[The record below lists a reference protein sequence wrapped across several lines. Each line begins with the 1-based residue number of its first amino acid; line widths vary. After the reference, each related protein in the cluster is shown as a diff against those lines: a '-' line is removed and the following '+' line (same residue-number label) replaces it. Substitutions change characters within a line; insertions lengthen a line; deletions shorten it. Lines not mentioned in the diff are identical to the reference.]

1 VNRRPWIIAVSLLAL
16 LAIGFWVYKKS
27 ASNDGPIYRF
37 ATVERGDLEAA
48 VSATGTLSAVTTV
61 QVGTQVSGKIV
72 EMMADF
78 NDRVK
83 KGQLV
88 ARIDP
93 TILQQTVRDAQAG
106 LERNQAELE
115 QAEREY
121 ARNEGLFQRK
131 VLTEIEFNNAK
142 YALAVARANVKSAQ
156 VAVDRAKQ
164 NLAYTEIFAPIDGI
178 VVERNVDVGQTV
190 VASMSTPQLFLIA
203 KDLSQMQILAS
214 VDESDIGSI
223 HEGQSVRFSVQ
234 AYPNQRFEGTVKQVR
249 LQSKTTENV
258 VNYTVVVLVNNKSGK
273 LLPGMTATA
282 EFLTGTVQK
291 ALLVPNSALRFRPTE
306 EMRAEVFERLRAQRE
321 AAGASEHAEGGQFG
335 GDGANGASGGR
346 RAQGAADSGEA
357 RDAEAGGAHR
367 GGSDGAN
374 GSGMRAE
381 SGFGERGARAGGSE
395 GAAGGSREDAPPTG
409 DGARRAAGGE
419 AASGS
424 RAGRAF
430 GSAEGARGGDGAN
443 GASGSGMRAESGF
456 GERGVR
462 AGGSEDA
469 AGGARGGRRFGGGQQ
484 GSMLWYLDEKGQ
496 LTMTRVRAGL
506 TDGQKTAV
514 ESPRIKEGMQVII
527 GVSFPAGAQ
536 AQAFGQP
543 SPFAPAGGPPGGGP
557 RRF

>member
-1 VNRRPWIIAVSLLAL
+1 MALSVLAVLAL
-16 LAIGFWVYKKS
+16 GLWAYKR
-27 ASNDGPIYRF
+27 AAGNDAPIYRF

-72 EMMADF
+72 EMTADF

-106 LERNQAELE
+106 RERNQAELE

-121 ARNEGLFQRK
+121 TRNEGLFQRK
-131 VLTEIEFNNAK
+131 VLTEIEFNTAK

-223 HEGQSVRFSVQ
+223 HDGQNVRFSVQ
-234 AYPNQRFEGTVKQVR
+234 AYPNQPFEGAVKQVR

-258 VNYTVVVLVNNKSGK
+258 VNYTVVVLVNNTSGK
-273 LLPGMTATA
+273 LLPGMTATL
-282 EFLTGTVQK
+282 EFLTGTVQN

-306 EMRAEVFERLRAQRE
+306 EMRADVFKRLRAQRE
-321 AAGASEHAEGGQFG
+321 ATNGANGG
-335 GDGANGASGGR
+335 GANGA
-346 RAQGAADSGEA
+346 GAPGE
-357 RDAEAGGAHR
+357 G
-367 GGSDGAN
+367 GGSGVEGA
-374 GSGMRAE
+374 SG
-381 SGFGERGARAGGSE
+381 RGRGE
-395 GAAGGSREDAPPTG
+395 GAA
-409 DGARRAAGGE
+409 AA
-419 AASGS
+419 
-424 RAGRAF
+424 
-430 GSAEGARGGDGAN
+430 N
-443 GASGSGMRAESGF
+443 
-456 GERGVR
+456 
-462 AGGSEDA
+462 
-469 AGGARGGRRFGGGQQ
+469 
-484 GSMLWYLDEKGQ
+484 K
-496 LTMTRVRAGL
+496 
-506 TDGQKTAV
+506 
-514 ESPRIKEGMQVII
+514 
-527 GVSFPAGAQ
+527 AGAQ
-536 AQAFGQP
+536 AP
-543 SPFAPAGGPPGGGP
+543 SRSALERRLTGKCIEISDLNTPRAG
-557 RRF
+557 RVRTEELASRCAQVKIFRED

>member
-1 VNRRPWIIAVSLLAL
+1 VNRKPLVIAVTA
-16 LAIGFWVYKKS
+16 LAIVALGFWAYRK
-27 ASNDGPIYRF
+27 AAGNDQPTYRF

-72 EMMADF
+72 EMSADF

-106 LERNQAELE
+106 LERNHAELE
-115 QAEREY
+115 QSQREY
-121 ARNEGLFQRK
+121 ERNEGLFQRK
-131 VLTEIEFNNAK
+131 VLTEIEFNTAK

-223 HEGQSVRFSVQ
+223 HDGQAVRFSVQ
-234 AYPNQRFEGTVKQVR
+234 AYPNQKFEGQVKQVR

-258 VNYTVVVLVNNKSGK
+258 VNYTVVVLVANNSGK
-273 LLPGMTATA
+273 LLPGMTATV
-282 EFLTGTVQK
+282 EFLTGTVSD
-291 ALLVPNSALRFRPTE
+291 ALLVPNSALRFLPTD
-306 EMRAEVFERLRAQRE
+306 EMRAEVLQRARAQRQAANGGGAAGE
-321 AAGASEHAEGGQFG
+321 GAPNSGGGEGNRARNGAGNSSDPEFGTRAGGGAGAGQGAGRANGAGGFAGAS
-335 GDGANGASGGR
+335 GA
-346 RAQGAADSGEA
+346 
-357 RDAEAGGAHR
+357 
-367 GGSDGAN
+367 
-374 GSGMRAE
+374 
-381 SGFGERGARAGGSE
+381 
-395 GAAGGSREDAPPTG
+395 
-409 DGARRAAGGE
+409 
-419 AASGS
+419 
-424 RAGRAF
+424 
-430 GSAEGARGGDGAN
+430 
-443 GASGSGMRAESGF
+443 
-456 GERGVR
+456 
-462 AGGSEDA
+462 
-469 AGGARGGRRFGGGQQ
+469 GGGQRLRNGQ
-484 GSMLWYLDEKGQ
+484 APPLLWYLDETGK

-527 GVSFPAGAQ
+527 GVNQPAGQ
-536 AQAFGQP
+536 QGQTAFGQP
-543 SPFAPAGGPPGGGP
+543 TFIGPAGGGPGGGN
-557 RRF
+557 RRPGF